1 MEYGL
6 IGARLGHSYS
16 KIIHEMLCGYRY
28 DLCPLPTEEEARA
41 FLTKRQFRAINV
53 TIPYK
58 KLVMEY
64 CSYID
69 PRAKAIGA
77 VNTVVNKNGLLYG
90 YNTDYLGFAHLCD
103 AHGVDFAGR
112 TVLILG
118 TGGTHN
124 TTSAVARDKG
134 AAKVLTVSRHPDP
147 ETGELS
153 YAEAVRSGAQIV
165 INTTPAGMYPN
176 VGVCNLD
183 VAAMPGLEAV
193 VDVVYNPD
201 KTELILRA
209 EEAGVPV
216 AVGGLEMLVAQ
227 AVYAAEYFLD
237 RKFEDAP
244 AEIRRIT
251 AALRRDTLNIA
262 LIGMPSSGKTTLGK
276 ALSEVLDVPYCDTD
290 HHLCERLGM
299 DVATMVERWGWEGF
313 RSRESES
320 LRLASE
326 ELAGRGVVATGGGM
340 VLAEA
345 NRRYMREHGRVFFL
359 SAPVE
364 VLAARLRRNPLEAQR
379 PSLTGKSLDDEVREV
394 LEARLPLYRD
404 AAHHE
409 LDARQ
414 SITELCL
421 AVRTLLRH

>member
-1 MEYGL
+1 MSL
-6 IGARLGHSYS
+6 IY
-16 KIIHEMLCGYRY
+16 
-28 DLCPLPTEEEARA
+28 
-41 FLTKRQFRAINV
+41 
-53 TIPYK
+53 
-58 KLVMEY
+58 LVG
-64 CSYID
+64 
-69 PRAKAIGA
+69 PRA
-77 VNTVVNKNGLLYG
+77 
-90 YNTDYLGFAHLCD
+90 C
-103 AHGVDFAGR
+103 
-112 TVLILG
+112 
-118 TGGTHN
+118 
-124 TTSAVARDKG
+124 
-134 AAKVLTVSRHPDP
+134 
-147 ETGELS
+147 
-153 YAEAVRSGAQIV
+153 
-165 INTTPAGMYPN
+165 
-176 VGVCNLD
+176 
-183 VAAMPGLEAV
+183 
-193 VDVVYNPD
+193 
-201 KTELILRA
+201 
-209 EEAGVPV
+209 
-216 AVGGLEMLVAQ
+216 
-227 AVYAAEYFLD
+227 
-237 RKFEDAP
+237 
-244 AEIRRIT
+244 
-251 AALRRDTLNIA
+251 
-262 LIGMPSSGKTTLGK
+262 GKTTLGK

-394 LEARLPLYRD
+394 LEARLPLYQD